1 MTPCPLGLGDGCY
14 CANQIGSF
22 SAAGS
27 SSHGSLSPSSPA
39 GDSSVALPAS
49 PAAKTAVLLLAHGS
63 PENPDQIPEFL
74 RYVTGGRPL
83 PPHVVEEIRH
93 RYSLIGFSPL
103 ACWTLRQ
110 ADQLSQLLHLPV
122 FVGMRNW
129 KPFIADAVKAIAA
142 QKFEHV
148 IAICL
153 APQNSRTS
161 VGLYRRAVSDGNALP
176 FTLDFVDEW
185 HDHQLLAKAFAENLR
200 AGWERANAEY
210 GGKLPVIFTAHSVP
224 ARTITEGDPYEA
236 QSKETAA
243 LVAKQA
249 GVPDGDWTFAF
260 QSQGMSGGPGSNNP
274 WIGPTVEE
282 TILGLKAQ
290 GHRGVFIQP
299 IGFLCDHV
307 EVLYDIDI
315 FFKQFAEKEGMRLW
329 RAESLNGSKTL
340 TAALADLVRSRI
352 EK

>member
-1 MTPCPLGLGDGCY
+1 MTSCPLGLAGACY
-14 CANQIGSF
+14 CANRISSFSPAKSEIGS
-22 SAAGS
+22 S
-27 SSHGSLSPSSPA
+27 
-39 GDSSVALPAS
+39 
-49 PAAKTAVLLLAHGS
+49 AKTAVLLIAHGS

-83 PPHVVEEIRH
+83 PPSVIEEIRH

-103 ACWTLRQ
+103 ACWTLLQ
-110 ADQLSQLLHLPV
+110 ADQLSQELGLRV

-129 KPFIADAVKAIAA
+129 RPFIADAVAAIAA
-142 QKFEHV
+142 HKFERV
-148 IAICL
+148 IAVCL

-161 VGLYRRAVSDGNALP
+161 VGLYRQAVTGEGGTP
-176 FTLDFVDEW
+176 FSLDFVDEW
-185 HDHQLLAKAFAENLR
+185 HDQPLLADAFAENLR
-200 AGWERANAEY
+200 AGWEKANAEY
-210 GGKLPVIFTAHSVP
+210 GAKLPIIFTAHSVP

-243 LVAKQA
+243 LVAKES
-249 GVPDGDWTFAF
+249 GLDDSDWSFAF
-260 QSQGMSGGPGSNNP
+260 QSQGMSGGA

-282 TILGLKAQ
+282 TILGLKAR
-290 GHRGVFIQP
+290 GHRGVFLQP
-299 IGFLCDHV
+299 VGFLCDHV

-340 TAALADLVRSRI
+340 TAALAELVRGRVAELTARS
-352 EK
+352 